1 MDIWRLLTNGEW
13 ANVDSIL
20 RQPSNEIFK
29 RPDVRTNPGLHG
41 RRHSKRLMN
50 QRGVVIHVGLS
61 YT

>member
-20 RQPSNEIFK
+20 RQPPDDIFK
-29 RPDVRTNPGLHG
+29 RPDVRNNPGLHG

-50 QRGVVIHVGLS
+50 QRGVVIHVM
-61 YT
+61 